1 MQYLKTNWHP
11 TPNQTKPNQTR
22 FDDTMIPNWY
32 RKTSYRDIRT
42 ANKFNYQSNPKAKT
56 IWTHLNRY
64 LLESLGSHWEAQ
76 VSNGEPSI
84 GDKLL
89 TSPTSPT
96 SHVASPRIFRP
107 PLSEQKSRF
116 FIVFFSSC
124 LRVKRDQG
132 RRRGSEISKV
142 WLLSLT
148 THQINS
154 ERLAIRVD
162 MSSLAASLVT
172 GVGLRPERPILYQPT
187 SFPSSR

>member
-1 MQYLKTNWHP
+1 
-11 TPNQTKPNQTR
+11 
-22 FDDTMIPNWY
+22 MIPNWY

-56 IWTHLNRY
+56 IWTHLESISIKSPLGATERHKSAMESQA
-64 LLESLGSHWEAQ
+64 LEISYSHLPQALRHTWRLLGS
-76 VSNGEPSI
+76 S
-84 GDKLL
+84 DLL
-89 TSPTSPT
+89 CPN
-96 SHVASPRIFRP
+96 
-107 PLSEQKSRF
+107 KSRDF
-116 FIVFFSSC
+116 LLFFFSSC